1 MMLRYESN
9 VRVISMISH
18 VHAVSD
24 VFMIMF
30 PGSTSTNSHCLTKAI
45 RALNSW
51 PFEDGSRLTVK
62 KKGPPRDK
70 GEGKGDRRDRG
81 DRDRGDRDRS

>member
-1 MMLRYESN
+1 MM
-9 VRVISMISH
+9 
-18 VHAVSD
+18 
-24 VFMIMF
+24 MF
-30 PGSTSTNSHCLTKAI
+30 QGSTDSASSHSLIKAI